1 MSSGDAPQQNRERA
15 RGGLLRVFARNVRA
29 GERVGR
35 VSAVPAGDVH
45 ERDGR
50 DGVSRL
56 RSRIFQ
62 RRVRIRESNRVS
74 GVPAGVV
81 RRRAGDGELHA
92 VSRGTVSARVGE
104 RRVRIVQP
112 GILPPGDKLHG
123 RIRVSPVRPRDVR
136 GRAGDG
142 RVSSVSAGKLLRRAA
157 GEACKLCEAG
167 TVYPFFGGNVSSQ
180 CESCPPGRVAPVPGM
195 SECEPCAPGTY
206 NEFDKASECQPC
218 EPGTFLDF
226 AGSKNAEDCQPCPT
240 SPRGTYADRPGTAT
254 CAPCPLG
261 TYAEEEGLVECTP
274 VEPGSYLPLH
284 GI

>member
-1 MSSGDAPQQNRERA
+1 MSRVSSGDAPQQNRERA

-29 GERVGR
+29 RERVGR

-74 GVPAGVV
+74 GVPAGIV
-81 RRRAGDGELHA
+81 RRRPRDGELHA
-92 VSRGTVSARVGE
+92 VSRGTVPARVGE
-104 RRVRIVQP
+104 RRVRIVRP

-157 GEACKLCEAG
+157 GEDVQ
-167 TVYPFFGGNVSSQ
+167 TVRSRDGVPVFRRERIVAVRIV
-180 CESCPPGRVAPVPGM
+180 PPGTRRA
-195 SECEPCAPGTY
+195 
-206 NEFDKASECQPC
+206 
-218 EPGTFLDF
+218 
-226 AGSKNAEDCQPCPT
+226 
-240 SPRGTYADRPGTAT
+240 RPGH
-254 CAPCPLG
+254 
-261 TYAEEEGLVECTP
+261 VRVRP
-274 VEPGSYLPLH
+274 VRARDVQRVRQGVRVPAVRAGHVPRLRGE
-284 GI
+284 